1 MSREDRH
8 TIRIPGLILDELKN
22 QDSSDSRFDQRNN
35 KKRKYDSP
43 RLGRKEKRKQ
53 ERLAKKQKKSGKQ
66 NNFSTEAKSKYQ
78 SSLVKSQGAF
88 FEPKT
93 KSLRDQ
99 SARPKISKVQ
109 SSEKSTDLPF
119 SSDDELDSDDFDN
132 IDDELDSDER
142 EQLRELEEENSEDE
156 DESGTSDSTEGE
168 NDDGVDTFEEKDGF
182 EGTPEMTAA
191 ETMQALAALKQKKKT
206 APGLQTKDATSI
218 ENTKNNSSDY
228 SEGSDYIDQEQDD
241 INESDFDENYQD
253 DDAEND
259 LSVEETLAA
268 LKALKNK
275 KNGKKTVHFAADIKE
290 DGKAK
295 EDNDSESAADS
306 YDLSADDFESAGES
320 AEEDDEMTA
329 EETMAALKALKEQK
343 KLSKSLDS
351 TSGDKKIKHRSKKQE
366 QSDEPALEPVLTP
379 QEKALM
385 ERDEMDMQY
394 YAKKLGLK
402 GKHKKIR
409 AKDEYDAIGGLLDG
423 LDFFESYGAS
433 DEDYG
438 DLAMGKA
445 TKTDSSSD
453 QGSSESYSERGR
465 SDEADEEDDEMQGTQ
480 FSSDDEIDSDDF
492 DEFDENDLNE
502 EEWRQLREL
511 EGVASGDSDI
521 SEDEDSSSKKKKKK
535 SKQKENP
542 YVAPVSSVEEA
553 DSGAYVPPSLRKQ
566 QALATEDAKSLE
578 IKKKIKI
585 GLNKLS
591 ESNIANIVS
600 TLSDLYNSY
609 PRQLVSDIYAD
620 QLIDLVSMN
629 NKVLDSFVLNYS
641 AVTFSLWKRKG
652 VEMGATFVQKVVE
665 EFLKNYYS
673 DLAKYEEVNAQNE
686 GDDEKAPLFL
696 SKKASNVITLL
707 AYCYNF
713 GMISCRLI
721 YDIINLLVSSPNE
734 YTTEILLRIISVSG
748 PMIRGDDP
756 LALKNSLTNLLN
768 NVKTLKNQTSRMKF
782 LLDTVADLKN
792 NRLKTSLLAPNH
804 SSIKKSVVSALKLS
818 SHGDPIQVSLFDIE
832 NVDTKG
838 KWWLVG
844 ASWRGNDDSAFGSI
858 NNENGMDD
866 MEVVD
871 MEIEDDILDDIP
883 DWGKIAKEQRMNTDL
898 RRSIFVSV
906 MSAQDFMDAFTKIEK
921 LNLKNKQS
929 LEIPRVV
936 LHCATIDDN
945 GFNPFYS
952 VLSSK
957 LSEYNHNVVKGL
969 QFQFWNVVKRF
980 ENDKSGYGADV
991 DGFDDDENDEET
1003 LQQVYGTDDVTR
1015 LKRISAQ
1022 ALFFGYLI
1030 ADGTLKFDIFKH
1042 VPLIGGLNSDGVF
1055 FIELVLYQVLKIIAK
1070 KSEVKKGKK
1079 VFEYQDNLLRQTF
1092 LKGIRA
1098 ENVSMILKSLDW
1110 FVTKKFKP
1118 LKLIQHS
1125 KGSKEYVKE
1134 DRRIS
1139 WAYTTLK
1146 KLIKNELE
1154 HLD

>member
-1 MSREDRH
+1 MSEENRH

-22 QDSSDSRFDQRNN
+22 QESPDARFNQRDS
-35 KKRKYDSP
+35 KKRKYDGP

-53 ERLAKKQKKSGKQ
+53 ERLAKKQKRTGKQ
-66 NNFSTEAKSKYQ
+66 SDFSSVTKQKYQ
-78 SSLVKSQGAF
+78 DSLAKPQGVFSGSKNKNFRA
-88 FEPKT
+88 
-93 KSLRDQ
+93 Q
-99 SARPKISKVQ
+99 SAKAENSNGRAPK
-109 SSEKSTDLPF
+109 KSRDLPF
-119 SSDDELDSDDFDN
+119 SSDDDLDSDDFDD

-142 EQLRELEEENSEDE
+142 EQLRELEQEGSGSEDE
-156 DESGTSDSTEGE
+156 TGTSDNSE
-168 NDDGVDTFEEKDGF
+168 NETDDDELD
-182 EGTPEMTAA
+182 GTPEMTAA
-191 ETMQALAALKQKKKT
+191 ETMQALAALKENKRL
-206 APGLQTKDATSI
+206 ASGLQRKDTALTADGIHS
-218 ENTKNNSSDY
+218 SSDH
-228 SEGSDYIDQEQDD
+228 SDGSDYIDEEQDE
-241 INESDFDENYQD
+241 INESDFDEVHESID
-253 DDAEND
+253 TENS
-259 LSVEETLAA
+259 LSVEETMAA

-275 KNGKKTVHFAADIKE
+275 KNGDKTVRFATGTKAEANEEADSDTEIP
-290 DGKAK
+290 
-295 EDNDSESAADS
+295 ADS
-306 YDLSADDFESAGES
+306 YDLSADDFESEDESLGEDS
-320 AEEDDEMTA
+320 EMTA
-329 EETMAALKALKEQK
+329 EETMAALKAMKEK
-343 KLSKSLDS
+343 KKPLNNQDS
-351 TSGDKKIKHRSKKQE
+351 TSKVKKIKHRSKKHGE
-366 QSDEPALEPVLTP
+366 SDEEALEPILTP

-402 GKHKKIR
+402 GKTKKIK

-423 LDFFESYGAS
+423 LDFFEDYGAS

-438 DLAMGKA
+438 DLEMDKVNKA
-445 TKTDSSSD
+445 DSSSEEE
-453 QGSSESYSERGR
+453 SSESYSESES
-465 SDEADEEDDEMQGTQ
+465 SDEDHDGDQEEDDTQATQ

-502 EEWRQLREL
+502 EEWKQLREL
-511 EGVASGDSDI
+511 EGVASDESDV
-521 SEDEDSSSKKKKKK
+521 SEHEDSSSKKKKKK

-553 DSGAYVPPSLRKQ
+553 ASGAYIPPSLRKQ

-591 ESNIANIVS
+591 ESNLANIVS
-600 TLSDLYNSY
+600 SLSDLYSSY

-620 QLIDLVSMN
+620 QMIELVSMN
-629 NKVLDSFVLNYS
+629 NKVLDSFVMNYS
-641 AVTFSLWKRKG
+641 AVTFSLWKLKG

-665 EFLKNYYS
+665 EFLRNYHS
-673 DLAKYEEVNAQNE
+673 DLAKYEEANAQDDSN
-686 GDDEKAPLFL
+686 DEKAPLFL
-696 SKKASNVITLL
+696 SKKASNIVTLL

-713 GMISCRLI
+713 GMISCKLI

-768 NVKTLKNQTSRMKF
+768 NVKLLKNQTSRMKF

-804 SSIKKSVVSALKLS
+804 SSIKKSIVSALKLS

-832 NVDTKG
+832 NVNTKG

-844 ASWRGNDDSAFGSI
+844 ASWRGNDDSAFGALD
-858 NNENGMDD
+858 NENGLDD
-866 MEVVD
+866 MEIVD

-883 DWGKIAKEQRMNTDL
+883 DWGKIAKEQRMNTEL
-898 RRSIFVSV
+898 RRSLFVSV

-936 LHCATIDDN
+936 LHCATVDDN

-969 QFQFWNVVKRF
+969 QFQFWNVIKRF
-980 ENDKSGYGADV
+980 ENDRSGYGVDT
-991 DGFDDDENDEET
+991 DGFEDDENDEET
-1003 LQQVYGTDDVTR
+1003 QQQVYGTDDGTR

-1055 FIELVLYQVLKIIAK
+1055 FIELVLYQILKIVAK
-1070 KSEVKKGKK
+1070 KSEAKKGKN
-1079 VFEYQDNLLRQTF
+1079 VFEYQDNLLRQIF

-1098 ENVSMILKSLDW
+1098 ENVSMILKSLNW

-1125 KGSKEYVKE
+1125 KGSKEFLKE
-1134 DRRIS
+1134 ERRLS
-1139 WAYTTLK
+1139 WAHKTLK
-1146 KLIKNELE
+1146 KLIKGELE